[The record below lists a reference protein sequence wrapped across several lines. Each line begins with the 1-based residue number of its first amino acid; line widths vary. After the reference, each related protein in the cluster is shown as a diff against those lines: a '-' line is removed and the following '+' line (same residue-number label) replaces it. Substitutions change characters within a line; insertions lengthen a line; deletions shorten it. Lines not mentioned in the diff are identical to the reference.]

1 MNHEQ
6 NKMPR
11 NKVTSAL
18 AQLFFVATSM
28 THDDAG
34 VELNDGALANA
45 RTFPEGIYGIEY
57 IL

>member
-1 MNHEQ
+1 
-6 NKMPR
+6 MPR

-28 THDDAG
+28 TRDDAG